1 MLGAPGHHEHVSGPQ
16 FHGPFATAAGVTERN
31 IELPAEHQEEL
42 VGVVVAMPDVLTAGV
57 CDTDVVVI
65 DPADDPGQVDLV
77 ELGER
82 GADVHG
88 AGFHAPRIRCLAGPV
103 LYGLDVDG
111 GREGSCHIEAWVP
124 PVPGI
129 AEVFHARMTGWAYP
143 PHCHDSWAV
152 LIVDAGAIRYT
163 LDRRSCAADG
173 ETVTVLP
180 PEVIHDGCPAP
191 GQRGFRKR
199 ELYLPMTFLPATL
212 VGAAVDHTAIRDA
225 RLRRALAGLHD
236 CLTSNDPPSE
246 VGPAA
251 WLADRGEQLRVEAR
265 LSFVAERIAAH
276 LGHRP
281 PRREPEP
288 NLAGRLRDLLDE
300 RLAEPVT
307 LGAAA
312 AQLGRSVPHLVRS
325 FTREFGVSPHA
336 YLIGRRV
343 DAARRALLQGAR
355 PADVAADLGFYDQA
369 HFTRHFKRHVA
380 VTPARFARGRGL
392 CGRGPARS

>member
-1 MLGAPGHHEHVSGPQ
+1 MTP
-16 FHGPFATAAGVTERN
+16 T
-31 IELPAEHQEEL
+31 
-42 VGVVVAMPDVLTAGV
+42 
-57 CDTDVVVI
+57 
-65 DPADDPGQVDLV
+65 
-77 ELGER
+77 
-82 GADVHG
+82 
-88 AGFHAPRIRCLAGPV
+88 IRRRAGPV

-111 GREGSCHIEAWVP
+111 GRERSCHVEAWVP

-143 PHCHDSWAV
+143 RHCHDTWAV
-152 LIVDAGAIRYT
+152 LIVDAGAIGYT
-163 LDRRSCAADG
+163 LDRRSCLAGG
-173 ETVTVLP
+173 ETVTLLP
-180 PEVIHDGCPAP
+180 PGVVHDGRPAP

-212 VGAAVDHTAIRDA
+212 VGAAVDHTAIRDG

-236 CLTSNDPPSE
+236 CLAGDDPPRDDQLRNDLSGDRPARE
-246 VGPAA
+246 RRPAA
-251 WLADRGEQLRVEAR
+251 WLADRGEQLQVEAR
-265 LSFVAERIAAH
+265 LGLVAERIAAH
-276 LGHRP
+276 LGHGP

-288 NLAGRLRDLLDE
+288 RLAGQLRDLLDE

-343 DAARRALLQGAR
+343 DAARHALLQGAR

-380 VTPARFARGRGL
+380 VTPARFARGRA
-392 CGRGPARS
+392 RPVADPRSPAG

>member
-1 MLGAPGHHEHVSGPQ
+1 MTP
-16 FHGPFATAAGVTERN
+16 T
-31 IELPAEHQEEL
+31 
-42 VGVVVAMPDVLTAGV
+42 
-57 CDTDVVVI
+57 
-65 DPADDPGQVDLV
+65 
-77 ELGER
+77 
-82 GADVHG
+82 
-88 AGFHAPRIRCLAGPV
+88 IRRRAGPV

-111 GREGSCHIEAWVP
+111 GWERSCHVEAWVP

-143 PHCHDSWAV
+143 RHCHDTWAV
-152 LIVDAGAIRYT
+152 LIVDAGAIGYT
-163 LDRRSCAADG
+163 LDRRSCLAGG
-173 ETVTVLP
+173 ETVTLLP
-180 PEVIHDGCPAP
+180 PGVVHDGRPAP

-199 ELYLPMTFLPATL
+199 ELYLPMAFLPATL
-212 VGAAVDHTAIRDA
+212 VGAAVDHTAIRDGL
-225 RLRRALAGLHD
+225 LRRALAGLHD
-236 CLTSNDPPSE
+236 CLTGDDQPRNDLSGDRPARE
-246 VGPAA
+246 RRPAA
-251 WLADRGEQLRVEAR
+251 WLADRGEQLQVEAR
-265 LSFVAERIAAH
+265 LGLVAERIAAH
-276 LGHRP
+276 LGQGP

-288 NLAGRLRDLLDE
+288 HLAGQLRGLLDE

-343 DAARRALLQGAR
+343 DAARHALLQGAR

-380 VTPARFARGRGL
+380 VTPARFARGRARPAGPGPSRTPGPPR
-392 CGRGPARS
+392 GRPRPTPELGTPP

>member
-1 MLGAPGHHEHVSGPQ
+1 MTP
-16 FHGPFATAAGVTERN
+16 T
-31 IELPAEHQEEL
+31 
-42 VGVVVAMPDVLTAGV
+42 
-57 CDTDVVVI
+57 
-65 DPADDPGQVDLV
+65 
-77 ELGER
+77 
-82 GADVHG
+82 
-88 AGFHAPRIRCLAGPV
+88 IRRRAGPV

-111 GREGSCHIEAWVP
+111 GWERSCHVEAWVP

-143 PHCHDSWAV
+143 RHCHDTWAV
-152 LIVDAGAIRYT
+152 LIVDAGAIGYT
-163 LDRRSCAADG
+163 LDRRSCLAGG
-173 ETVTVLP
+173 ETVTLLP
-180 PEVIHDGCPAP
+180 PGVVHDGRPAP

-212 VGAAVDHTAIRDA
+212 VGAAVDHTAIRDG

-236 CLTSNDPPSE
+236 CLTGDDQPRNDLSGDRPARE
-246 VGPAA
+246 RRPAA
-251 WLADRGEQLRVEAR
+251 WLADRGEQLQVEAR
-265 LSFVAERIAAH
+265 LGLVAERIAAH
-276 LGHRP
+276 LGQGP

-288 NLAGRLRDLLDE
+288 HLAGQLRGLLDE

-343 DAARRALLQGAR
+343 DAARHALLQGAR

-380 VTPARFARGRGL
+380 VTPARFARGRARPAGPGPSL
-392 CGRGPARS
+392 TPGPPRGRPRPTPELGTPP

>member
-1 MLGAPGHHEHVSGPQ
+1 M
-16 FHGPFATAAGVTERN
+16 
-31 IELPAEHQEEL
+31 
-42 VGVVVAMPDVLTAGV
+42 
-57 CDTDVVVI
+57 
-65 DPADDPGQVDLV
+65 
-77 ELGER
+77 
-82 GADVHG
+82 
-88 AGFHAPRIRCLAGPV
+88 
-103 LYGLDVDG
+103 
-111 GREGSCHIEAWVP
+111 P

-143 PHCHDSWAV
+143 PHCHDTWAV
-152 LIVDAGAIRYT
+152 LIVDAGAIRYS
-163 LDRRSCAADG
+163 LDRRSCTAGG
-173 ETVTVLP
+173 ETVTILP
-180 PEVIHDGCPAP
+180 PGVVHDGRPAP

-212 VGAAVDHTAIRDA
+212 VGAAVDHTAIRDG

-236 CLTSNDPPSE
+236 CLTSDDPPSDGPPSDGPPSDGPPSE
-246 VGPAA
+246 SRPAA
-251 WLADRGEQLRVEAR
+251 WLADRGEQLRVQAR
-265 LSFVAERIAAH
+265 LGFVAERIAAH
-276 LGHRP
+276 LGHSP

-288 NLAGRLRDLLDE
+288 HLAGQLRDLLDE

-307 LGAAA
+307 LGAGS
-312 AQLGRSVPHLVRS
+312 AQLDRSVPHLVRS

-343 DAARRALLQGAR
+343 DAARRALLRGAR

-392 CGRGPARS
+392 SGRGPARS

>member
-1 MLGAPGHHEHVSGPQ
+1 
-16 FHGPFATAAGVTERN
+16 
-31 IELPAEHQEEL
+31 
-42 VGVVVAMPDVLTAGV
+42 
-57 CDTDVVVI
+57 
-65 DPADDPGQVDLV
+65 
-77 ELGER
+77 
-82 GADVHG
+82 
-88 AGFHAPRIRCLAGPV
+88 

-111 GREGSCHIEAWVP
+111 GREGSCHVEARVP

-129 AEVFHARMTGWAYP
+129 AEVFHARITGWAYP
-143 PHCHDSWAV
+143 RHCHDTWAV
-152 LIVDAGAIRYT
+152 LIVDEGAIHYT
-163 LDRRSCAADG
+163 LDRRSCTAG
-173 ETVTVLP
+173 SETVTVLP
-180 PEVIHDGCPAP
+180 PGIVHDGRPAP

-212 VGAAVDHTAIRDA
+212 VGAAVDHTAIRDG
-225 RLRRALAGLHD
+225 RLRQGLAGLHD
-236 CLTSNDPPSE
+236 CLTSDDPPS
-246 VGPAA
+246 GGRPAA

-265 LSFVAERIAAH
+265 LEFAAERIAAH
-276 LGHRP
+276 LGHWP

-288 NLAGRLRDLLDE
+288 HLAGQLRDLLDE

-307 LGAAA
+307 LGAAE

-355 PADVAADLGFYDQA
+355 PADVAADLGFHDQA

-392 CGRGPARS
+392 PGRGPACS